1 MHLIVCIDTRDGMS
15 FCGRRQSRDRDV
27 VARILK
33 TAEERRLWISPY
45 SANLFAGEPVFV
57 DPDYLE
63 KAGEGEFCFAEIEV
77 LPSCWDKLESVTLYH
92 WNRSYPATVKFPRE
106 ILLTMH
112 LQTREEFPG
121 HSHETITMER
131 YVR

>member
-1 MHLIVCIDTRDGMS
+1 MHLIVCIDTSDGML
-15 FCGRRQSRDRDV
+15 FCGRRQSRDREAV
-27 VARILK
+27 SRILK
-33 TAEERRLWISPY
+33 TAEESRLWISPY
-45 SANLFAGEPVFV
+45 SANLFESEQVIA

-63 KAGEGEFCFAEIEV
+63 KAGEGEFCFAETEILPFV
-77 LPSCWDKLESVTLYH
+77 LNKLESVTLYH

-106 ILLTMH
+106 ILQVMH

-131 YVR
+131 YVL